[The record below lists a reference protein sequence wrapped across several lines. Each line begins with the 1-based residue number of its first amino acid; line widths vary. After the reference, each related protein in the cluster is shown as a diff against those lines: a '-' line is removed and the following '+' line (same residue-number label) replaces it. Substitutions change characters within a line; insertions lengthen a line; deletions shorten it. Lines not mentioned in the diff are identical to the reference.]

1 MPTFD
6 VEVIVSYRVN
16 VTVDAEDVDDAMEQA
31 LAQAPDEQAPERV
44 DFEVGEVSE
53 W

>member
-1 MPTFD
+1 MPMFD
-6 VEVIVSYRVN
+6 VEVIATYRVT
-16 VTVDAEDVDDAMEQA
+16 VTVDADDIDDAMEQA

-44 DFEVGEVSE
+44 DYEVGEVSL